1 MSFLFVCCTY
11 HVNSPDGYGK
21 RGTFTDLG
29 LRKVSCESG
38 NALESFDF
46 AQWTWPSLTGDG
58 EPVEP
63 FYIDSQYRTA
73 SSGNLPWG
81 DLLPDGSNLHVS
93 QVDLAALGSQAYPAG
108 IEIAFSSPV
117 DFLTVDD

>member
-1 MSFLFVCCTY
+1 MPF
-11 HVNSPDGYGK
+11 
-21 RGTFTDLG
+21 GTFTDLG

-38 NALESFDF
+38 NALK
-46 AQWTWPSLTGDG
+46 
-58 EPVEP
+58 
-63 FYIDSQYRTA
+63 FYIDSQYQTG

-93 QVDLAALGSQAYPAG
+93 QVNLAALGSQAYPAG